1 MIKDIIPTLHLQ
13 HLSTFGFERFLC
25 PKYIQ
30 PVNFVVAAFLKT
42 IIHQDQF
49 WDYCSSNHRAR
60 EKTNSKAQWQSF
72 TNKLSCHVQEKLN
85 SRNMAFTGTYRL
97 QKTEFYNEYLKALS
111 KYLMYVWIFNMSFC
125 TCMINLT
132 KCSSSYW
139 NRNQICVN
147 HICKEISLW
156 KYLI

>member
-1 MIKDIIPTLHLQ
+1 M
-13 HLSTFGFERFLC
+13 
-25 PKYIQ
+25 
-30 PVNFVVAAFLKT
+30 AAFLKT

-49 WDYCSSNHRAR
+49 WDYFSSNHRAR

-85 SRNMAFTGTYRL
+85 TRNMAFTGTYRL

-111 KYLMYVWIFNMSFC
+111 KYLIYVWTFNIIIFHKYLSVC
-125 TCMINLT
+125 TYMKNLT

>member
-1 MIKDIIPTLHLQ
+1 MIKDIIPPLHLQ
-13 HLSTFGFERFLC
+13 YPSTFWFERFLC

-30 PVNFVVAAFLKT
+30 RVNFVVAAFLKT

-49 WDYCSSNHRAR
+49 WDYCSSNHPAR

-72 TNKLSCHVQEKLN
+72 TNKRSCHVQEKSN
-85 SRNMAFTGTYRL
+85 TSNMAFTGTYKL
-97 QKTEFYNEYLKALS
+97 QNTEFYNEYLKALS